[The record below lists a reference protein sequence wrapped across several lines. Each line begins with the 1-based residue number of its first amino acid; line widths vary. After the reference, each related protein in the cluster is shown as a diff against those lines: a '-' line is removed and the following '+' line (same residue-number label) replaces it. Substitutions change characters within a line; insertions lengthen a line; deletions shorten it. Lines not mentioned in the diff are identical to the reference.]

1 MAFNL
6 TSGGGRR
13 SRGLPAM
20 AEINVTPFVD
30 VALVLL
36 IIFIITAHVM
46 DYGIEVDVPKTKT
59 VSTSVKDLPIV
70 GVSKEGEVY
79 LGTTETPLEK
89 LAAAIHARYP
99 GQTAVYLK
107 ADRQTRFDPIV
118 QVFSKLADEKF
129 NVNVV
134 TQPDDTI
141 GRPSPLTCIRCH
153 NPIRSASTSPVL
165 SVCTQL

>member
-6 TSGGGRR
+6 TGGAGGRR

-59 VSTSVKDLPIV
+59 VATSTKDLPIV
-70 GVSKEGEVY
+70 TVTKSGEVY
-79 LGTTETPLEK
+79 LGSSPVDHLIR
-89 LAAAIHARYP
+89 LADQIRQRYP
-99 GQTAVYLK
+99 GQSTVYLK
-107 ADRQTRFDPIV
+107 ADRKTQWDAV
-118 QVFSKLADEKF
+118 AQVMAALGDAKI
-129 NVNVV
+129 NVSAV
-134 TQPDDTI
+134 TQPADS
-141 GRPSPLTCIRCH
+141 R
-153 NPIRSASTSPVL
+153 
-165 SVCTQL
+165 